1 MAVAEIKAVF
11 PYEIERVWETVTSLD
26 NYRWRSDISRIEYE
40 DPHKFTEYSKDGSAT
55 AFTVTCKENCRRWE
69 FDLENENMKGHWCG
83 VFSETEKGTQVE
95 FTEDVNAKKV
105 FMKPFVKMFLKK
117 QQKRYIDDLKKALE
131 SK

>member
-40 DPHKFTEYSKDGSAT
+40 DPRKFTEYSKDGFAT
-55 AFTVTCKENCRRWE
+55 AFTVTCKDNCRRWE
-69 FDLENENMKGHWCG
+69 FDLENENIKGHWRG

-95 FTEDVNAKKV
+95 FTEEVNAKKA

>member
-11 PYEIERVWETVTSLD
+11 PYEIKRVWETVTSLD

-40 DPHKFTEYSKDGSAT
+40 DPCKFTEYSKDGFAT
-55 AFTVTCKENCRRWE
+55 AFTVTCKENCRIWE
-69 FDLENENMKGHWCG
+69 FDLENENIKGHWRG

-95 FTEDVNAKKV
+95 FTEEVNAKKA
-105 FMKPFVKMFLKK
+105 FMKPFVKLFLKK